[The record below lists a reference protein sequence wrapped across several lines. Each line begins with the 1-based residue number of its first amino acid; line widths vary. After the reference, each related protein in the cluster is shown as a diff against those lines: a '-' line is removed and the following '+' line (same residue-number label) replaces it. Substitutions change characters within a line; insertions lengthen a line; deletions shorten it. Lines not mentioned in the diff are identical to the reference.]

1 MTAVASVILPA
12 HDEAGCIGGCL
23 TALLESDPLPAGWRG
38 EVIVVANGCRDDT
51 AAIAGGFADT
61 AAARGWDL
69 RVIEEA
75 QGGKLGALNRGDGA
89 ARGVVRIYLDADV
102 TVDPGLVPAL
112 VAAHFRQSRI
122 AAFSTACVYPYV
134 DVRHQGAREDTAPT
148 PIGEYANSCVGRER
162 MFEHFSRLHGTP
174 GRLLRLSYAI
184 DMRYGVLHDV
194 ARAVLAEEPVSLAM
208 GHVNVIW
215 QGDAN
220 ACALRSLAHATTPTT
235 PLNLSGPEVVSIR
248 ALARAFGQRFGKH
261 PRFVDE
267 EAPTAWLVNTDEQ
280 QRLFGYPRV
289 PLARLIDWT
298 ADWVAA
304 GRSSLGKPTHFETR
318 DGSY

>member
-112 VAAHFRQSRI
+112 VAAL
-122 AAFSTACVYPYV
+122 
-134 DVRHQGAREDTAPT
+134 DVGAPRLAGGRPRVSPPASPLTRA
-148 PIGEYANSCVGRER
+148 YA
-162 MFEHFSRLHGTP
+162 
-174 GRLLRLSYAI
+174 
-184 DMRYGVLHDV
+184 
-194 ARAVLAEEPVSLAM
+194 
-208 GHVNVIW
+208 
-215 QGDAN
+215 
-220 ACALRSLAHATTPTT
+220 
-235 PLNLSGPEVVSIR
+235 
-248 ALARAFGQRFGKH
+248 RF
-261 PRFVDE
+261 
-267 EAPTAWLVNTDEQ
+267 W
-280 QRLFGYPRV
+280 QRLAFFNDPVPGFGIF
-289 PLARLIDWT
+289 AIN
-298 ADWVAA
+298 AA
-304 GRSSLGKPTHFETR
+304 GRGRWGKWPDVISDDTFARLNFARRERVGVSAGYDWPMVEGFANLVRVRRRQDAGVAEIGERYPGLAVNAGAEARGGAARQAWRDPLGFAVYAAVALAVRTR
-318 DGSY
+318 LFSGGGNWARGR